1 MTIYIVL
8 NFNAAARHGSG
19 SEMKIYYVANGQA
32 NLHGYGT
39 WVHRG
44 ARDHGGAFTSDKNS
58 TGDKTT
64 NTQGHGRGPAQ
75 QERREH
81 STTERVQEGGHK
93 RRAQD
98 GGRKKG
104 GRKRATQ
111 QETMSGE
118 WHSNSGEELDAVH
131 VLAQPCAAVGLVLEE
146 VTLSAP
152 MLAKGLDE
160 VPPTR
165 FMSVHK

>member
-1 MTIYIVL
+1 M
-8 NFNAAARHGSG
+8 
-19 SEMKIYYVANGQA
+19 
-32 NLHGYGT
+32 
-39 WVHRG
+39 
-44 ARDHGGAFTSDKNS
+44 
-58 TGDKTT
+58 
-64 NTQGHGRGPAQ
+64 
-75 QERREH
+75 
-81 STTERVQEGGHK
+81 QEGGHK

-98 GGRKKG
+98 GGRKKGGRKKGGRKKG

-118 WHSNSGEELDAVH
+118 WHSNSGEELDAVQ

-165 FMSVHK
+165 FMSVHE